1 MDQKHLI
8 FLKEWSPDTWKSEP
22 TGQELSIHS
31 LARSMTL
38 ENYAALLDN
47 FLNLG
52 GKGFTEGQN
61 IGLKLCFTHRTL
73 QRLVVCFN
81 LGMIAGLSDQEHTDA
96 RNETAIKTAK
106 KMAQMLEAGEL
117 PTGFYL

>member
-1 MDQKHLI
+1 MDQKHI
-8 FLKEWSPDTWKSEP
+8 ICLKEWSPDTWKSEP
-22 TGQELSIHS
+22 TGQTLSIHS

-52 GKGFTEGQN
+52 GKGYTEGQK
-61 IGLKLCFTHRTL
+61 IGLKLRFTHRTL

-106 KMAQMLEAGEL
+106 KMVQMLEAGEL